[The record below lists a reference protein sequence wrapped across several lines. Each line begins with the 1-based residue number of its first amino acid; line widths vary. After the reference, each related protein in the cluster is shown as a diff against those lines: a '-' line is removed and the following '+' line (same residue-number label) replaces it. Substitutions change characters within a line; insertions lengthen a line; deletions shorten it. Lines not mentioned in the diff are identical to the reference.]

1 MGVDERGETMQAEVY
16 IDVYLLINMSMDYLC
31 ILITA
36 RLTHRKTTPWRL
48 LLASAVGGFYA
59 VASLLLG
66 LKGGVGIVGDALV
79 AMGMMALTLRGRG
92 ERIWRAVRTV
102 PVFLL
107 VSMILGGVMT
117 ALYSLLNR
125 LSLPFDAIEG
135 DGISA
140 WLFALLALV
149 AGLATSRGG
158 RWLGLSGRVR
168 SVTVE
173 AVLFGKT
180 VTLHAMVD
188 TGNLLR
194 DPVSGRGVIVAD
206 RKKIEH
212 VLPKTLIFEGREGEK
227 DLFSRLEGDPALARK
242 IRLIPART
250 ATGDGLICA
259 VIPELLTVKTERE
272 SYQADYL
279 IAWSALDGSAEGFD
293 AVIPAA

>member
-1 MGVDERGETMQAEVY
+1 MTAEVY
-16 IDVYLLINMSMDYLC
+16 IDVYFLINMSMDYLC

-36 RLTHRKTTPWRL
+36 KLMHRKTTLLRL
-48 LLASAVGGFYA
+48 LLGSAMGGFYA
-59 VASLLLG
+59 VASLLFG
-66 LKGGVGIVGDALV
+66 LTGGVGIAGDALAAV
-79 AMGMMALTLRGRG
+79 GMMALIFWTRG
-92 ERIWRAVRTV
+92 ERIWRTLRTV

-158 RWLGLSGRVR
+158 RLLGLSGRVR
-168 SVTVE
+168 SVVVE

-180 VTLHAMVD
+180 VTLNAMVD

-206 RKKIEH
+206 RKKIAH
-212 VLPKTLIFEGREGEK
+212 VLPKSLIFNEREGEK
-227 DLFSRLEGDPALARK
+227 ELFARLEGDPTLARK
-242 IRLIPART
+242 VRLIPART
-250 ATGDGLICA
+250 ATGEGLICA

-272 SYQADYL
+272 TYQADYL

-293 AVIPAA
+293 AVIPAV